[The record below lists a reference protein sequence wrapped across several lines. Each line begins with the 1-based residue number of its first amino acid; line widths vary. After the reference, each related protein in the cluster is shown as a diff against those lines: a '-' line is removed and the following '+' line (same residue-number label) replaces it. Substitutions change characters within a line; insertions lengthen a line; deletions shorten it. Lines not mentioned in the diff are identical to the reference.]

1 MPGRYIIKSL
11 TVPRRR
17 FAARFGQ
24 MISGKVGCAVRCSC
38 PHCET
43 ETWMIHSERDNA
55 CVCPQCLYRCYA
67 CQGTGTALTREQI
80 LSLRE
85 ESAEAQAELLR
96 ENAAEDAAGLAV
108 SRSSS
113 PYTDGETPDAFSPCN
128 SFPKPV

>member
-1 MPGRYIIKSL
+1 M
-11 TVPRRR
+11 
-17 FAARFGQ
+17 
-24 MISGKVGCAVRCSC
+24 RCSC
-38 PHCET
+38 PHCEI

-80 LSLRE
+80 LSMRE

-96 ENAAEDAAGLAV
+96 ENAAEDAADLAE
-108 SRSSS
+108 SRTFS